1 MNKILRITILLACI
15 PIFISANHTAE
26 TYSSKSYDIIGI
38 YEKIELKEGAKG
50 LDSYGNIK
58 DIKAAFVP
66 AQINNGKYD
75 VKLTKIDTD
84 FYNICGTSLY
94 IETKYCYEYAT
105 RDDAILNIRSNYGY
119 IRGETIFLKNW

>member
-15 PIFISANHTAE
+15 PIFISANHMTD
-26 TYSSKSYDIIGI
+26 TYSSTSYDIVGI
-38 YEKIELKEGAKG
+38 YEKTELKEGAKG

-58 DIKAAFVP
+58 DIKAVFAP
-66 AQINNGKYD
+66 AKMDIGKYE
-75 VKLTKIDTD
+75 VKLTRIDTN

-94 IETKYCYEYAT
+94 IETKHCNEYAT
-105 RDDAILNIRSNYGY
+105 RNDAILNIRSNYGY